1 MRTLILLTALTV
13 SLGCQSATGKPDNS
27 ASDPESLSTSQN
39 TVTMLDEQ
47 QASFLREPDFTDRLQ
62 RLLELEQ
69 QALQLAADEP
79 LKLGSI
85 GSAILDIYPGSFTG
99 HFAMSQF
106 YAYVDSEDAKAT
118 HDNALEELIATM
130 RADGD
135 GSRSA
140 PYKVLTLY
148 DGHALARLDSRSPV
162 GAIYQ
167 SNAIMAFG
175 YQLVTRPENGPLMRE
190 FFDISPLLSGLHQ
203 HTTQSESLP
212 DNHPADQQDNPW
224 TMIRLLAAQMDSAA
238 QTAIG
243 RYLASVQKFED
254 AASWLEVAARSEN
267 VVANAL
273 LATIYWSQAQDSED
287 PAIKKELR
295 ERSLENHLHAIAL
308 GSTDS
313 MYTLANLY
321 INDVYGPDNRP
332 AALPLLRRAADLNHP
347 ESLLYLGHLYS
358 VGQEVEKDLIQA
370 DKYFAAAAALDNTQA
385 ILSYGRFL
393 TSVDPENHTFSA
405 GDNIYAWLENL
416 AENDNPEAMVLL
428 GNLHAR
434 GLGRKASNRRAVS
447 WYKKAVKAAPANGD
461 IVNEVAWTLAVS
473 DIDGLQRTR
482 YAKRIMDKLMAAN
495 EDAAQRPEYID
506 TWAATH
512 AATGDFEEAV
522 RLQNGAI
529 EQATAQQRDDVIG
542 ILKDHLKKFE
552 AGAIIVEKA
561 P

>member
-1 MRTLILLTALTV
+1 MRTLILLAALTV

-27 ASDPESLSTSQN
+27 ARDPESLSTSQK
-39 TVTMLDEQ
+39 TVTLLDEQ
-47 QASFLREPDFTDRLQ
+47 QAAFLRAPDFTDRLQ

-106 YAYVDSEDAKAT
+106 YAYVDSADAKAS
-118 HDNALEELIATM
+118 HDNALAELVATM
-130 RADGD
+130 RANGD

-140 PYKVLTLY
+140 PFKVLTLY
-148 DGHALARLDSRSPV
+148 DGHTLARLDSRSPV

-175 YQLVTRPENGPLMRE
+175 YQLVTRPKNGPLKRE
-190 FFDISPLLSGLHQ
+190 FFDISLLLSGLHQ
-203 HTTQSESLP
+203 HTTHAESLP
-212 DNHPADQQDNPW
+212 DNHPRNQGDNPW

-243 RYLASVQKFED
+243 RYLASVQKYED
-254 AASWLEVAARSEN
+254 ATSWLEVAARAEN

-273 LATIYWSQAQDSED
+273 LARIYWSQAQDSED
-287 PAIKKELR
+287 PAVKTELR
-295 ERSLENHLHAIAL
+295 ERSLENYLHAIAL

-321 INDVYGPDNRP
+321 INDVYGPENRP

-358 VGQEVEKDLIQA
+358 IGQEVDQDLVQA
-370 DKYFAAAAALDNTQA
+370 DKFFATAAALNNTQA
-385 ILSYGRFL
+385 ILSYARFL
-393 TSVDPENHTFSA
+393 TSVDPQTQAISA
-405 GDNIYAWLENL
+405 GEDIYGWLEDL
-416 AENDNPEAMVLL
+416 AQDDNSEAMVLL

-434 GLGRKASNRRAVS
+434 GLGKKPSNRRAVS
-447 WYKKAVKAAPANGD
+447 WYKKAVKAAPQDGD

-473 DIDGLQRTR
+473 NIDGLQRTR
-482 YAKRIMDKLMAAN
+482 YAKRIMDKLMASN

-512 AATGDFEEAV
+512 AASGDFAEAI
-522 RLQNGAI
+522 RLQNVAI

-552 AGAIIVEKA
+552 AGATIVEKA

>member
-1 MRTLILLTALTV
+1 MRTLILLAALTV
-13 SLGCQSATGKPDNS
+13 SLGCQSATGKSDNS
-27 ASDPESLSTSQN
+27 ARDPESLSSSQT
-39 TVTMLDEQ
+39 TVTRLDEQ
-47 QASFLREPDFTDRLQ
+47 QASFLRAPDFIDRLQ

-106 YAYVDSEDAKAT
+106 YAYVDSADAKAT
-118 HDNALEELIATM
+118 HDSALEELVATM
-130 RADGD
+130 RANGN

-140 PYKVLTLY
+140 PFKVLTLY
-148 DGHALARLDSRSPV
+148 DGQTLARLDSRSPV

-175 YQLVTRPENGPLMRE
+175 YQLVSRPKNGPLKRE
-190 FFDISPLLSGLHQ
+190 FFDISLLLSGLHQ
-203 HTTQSESLP
+203 HATHAESLP
-212 DNHPADQQDNPW
+212 DDHPRDQGENPW

-243 RYLASVQKFED
+243 RYLASVQKYDD
-254 AASWLEVAARSEN
+254 ATSWLEVAARGEN

-287 PAIKKELR
+287 PAIKTELR

-321 INDVYGPDNRP
+321 INDVYGPENRP

-358 VGQEVEKDLIQA
+358 IGREVDQDLVQA
-370 DKYFAAAAALDNTQA
+370 DRFFAAAAALNNTQA
-385 ILSYGRFL
+385 ILSYARFL
-393 TSVDPENHTFSA
+393 TNVDPQTQAFSA
-405 GDNIYAWLENL
+405 GEDIYGWLEKL
-416 AENDNPEAMVLL
+416 AQDNNSEAMVLL

-434 GLGRKASNRRAVS
+434 GLGKKASNRRAVS
-447 WYKKAVKAAPANGD
+447 WYKKAVKAAPVDGD

-473 DIDGLQRTR
+473 NIDGLQRTR
-482 YAKRIMDKLMAAN
+482 YAKRIMDTLMASN

-512 AATGDFEEAV
+512 AASGDFAEAI
-522 RLQNGAI
+522 RLQNVAI
-529 EQATAQQRDDVIG
+529 EQATAQQRDDVID

-552 AGAIIVEKA
+552 AGATIIEKA